1 MISIVLGPL
10 ALKQAL
16 LASMN
21 LSMRDIVLST
31 KNLPAPKK
39 DYPLIR
45 YHPKVVNHRRL
56 AQTSSSLPLPPV
68 VLGGQYQA
76 AKRVGSLIN
85 DLAVMAIP
93 ADIQENSKFLTPNRN
108 AVRSQQYGHLIPVL
122 LASFSPIGD
131 LRLPGRSKK
140 AKSSSGTAAT
150 CSQALSSGN
159 IIHSLATS
167 GAGIKRK
174 IDAVTPTMANPKK
187 KLKVV
192 HQALQLM
199 TDIELSKEPN
209 AADVSFEIALSAATP
224 MATVSKSPMPVLSLL
239 MVLKKSRATFA
250 PKFAQYY
257 SARSSILY
265 SNPLKITKDA
275 VKQKKLISVLKGK
288 DIVNFVPG
296 LPRSVVHRTP
306 STSQPTVSLA
316 SAFSST
322 KGKDK
327 EMPFHSTSG
336 ASGKELFTSKLVS
349 DISAAPASNSSTTA
363 DIKLFQL
370 KANDEEL
377 EEGEIVSSTPSSF
390 PEQVSQACSKD
401 EGKFYI
407 LKHNEA
413 QVGESAFR
421 PEVNNI
427 TTNANQS
434 TRRTAP
440 SDSECR
446 TKIKLCNDKINDKP
460 ADASPTTTSVKRT
473 LSATAPNANTM
484 EQFKVITVM

>member
-1 MISIVLGPL
+1 MMISIVLGPL

-224 MATVSKSPMPVLSLL
+224 MATGHIRTKICPVLFSQEFHPLL
-239 MVLKKSRATFA
+239 
-250 PKFAQYY
+250 KFKEF
-257 SARSSILY
+257 SMKH
-265 SNPLKITKDA
+265 PLKITKDA